1 MFDFGLTELLL
12 IGIVALIV
20 VGPKDLP
27 VLFRRV
33 GEFVGRMKGMAREFT
48 SAMNDAADQAGVKDV
63 TRSIKA
69 AANPVKTG
77 LDKVGEATKEFTNF
91 DPMSETGKLASE
103 RLGSSKKMRE
113 ATAKR
118 QSDKNKSTPVLKSEE
133 NKKST
138 SKKTCFFFFVCL
150 SSRNTPWNTAL
161 QAIWLGNMQFP
172 RRTAWEAIYL
182 VTVGLGITIGTSRKA
197 TGGA

>member
-103 RLGSSKKMRE
+103 RLDSSKKMRE

-118 QSDKNKSTPVLKSEE
+118 KSDKNVSKPSLKSEE

-138 SKKTCFFFFVCL
+138 SKKK
-150 SSRNTPWNTAL
+150 SKSEN
-161 QAIWLGNMQFP
+161 
-172 RRTAWEAIYL
+172 
-182 VTVGLGITIGTSRKA
+182 K
-197 TGGA
+197 

>member
-69 AANPVKTG
+69 AANPIKTG

-103 RLGSSKKMRE
+103 RLDSSKKMRE

-118 QSDKNKSTPVLKSEE
+118 QSDKNVSKPVLKSKE
-133 NKKST
+133 NKK
-138 SKKTCFFFFVCL
+138 
-150 SSRNTPWNTAL
+150 
-161 QAIWLGNMQFP
+161 
-172 RRTAWEAIYL
+172 
-182 VTVGLGITIGTSRKA
+182 TIFSFIFC
-197 TGGA
+197 

>member
-77 LDKVGEATKEFTNF
+77 LDKVGEATKELTNF
-91 DPMSETGKLASE
+91 DPMSETGKLASK
-103 RLGSSKKMRE
+103 RLDASKKMRE

-118 QSDKNKSTPVLKSEE
+118 QTDIKVSATVFQSEE
-133 NKKST
+133 NKKSR
-138 SKKTCFFFFVCL
+138 SKKK
-150 SSRNTPWNTAL
+150 SKGENK
-161 QAIWLGNMQFP
+161 
-172 RRTAWEAIYL
+172 E
-182 VTVGLGITIGTSRKA
+182 
-197 TGGA
+197 

>member
-33 GEFVGRMKGMAREFT
+33 GEFVGRMKRMAREFT

-77 LDKVGEATKEFTNF
+77 LDKVGEATKEFTN
-91 DPMSETGKLASE
+91 
-103 RLGSSKKMRE
+103 
-113 ATAKR
+113 
-118 QSDKNKSTPVLKSEE
+118 
-133 NKKST
+133 
-138 SKKTCFFFFVCL
+138 L
-150 SSRNTPWNTAL
+150 SN
-161 QAIWLGNMQFP
+161 F
-172 RRTAWEAIYL
+172 
-182 VTVGLGITIGTSRKA
+182 
-197 TGGA
+197 

>member
-103 RLGSSKKMRE
+103 RLDSSKKMRE

-118 QSDKNKSTPVLKSEE
+118 QSDKNVSKPVLKSGE

-138 SKKTCFFFFVCL
+138 SKKK
-150 SSRNTPWNTAL
+150 SKSEN
-161 QAIWLGNMQFP
+161 
-172 RRTAWEAIYL
+172 
-182 VTVGLGITIGTSRKA
+182 K
-197 TGGA
+197 

>member
-103 RLGSSKKMRE
+103 RLESSKKMRE

-118 QSDKNKSTPVLKSEE
+118 QSDKNVSKPVLRLEE
-133 NKKST
+133 NKKNT
-138 SKKTCFFFFVCL
+138 SKKK
-150 SSRNTPWNTAL
+150 SKSEN
-161 QAIWLGNMQFP
+161 
-172 RRTAWEAIYL
+172 
-182 VTVGLGITIGTSRKA
+182 K
-197 TGGA
+197 

>member
-1 MFDFGLTELLL
+1 
-12 IGIVALIV
+12 
-20 VGPKDLP
+20 
-27 VLFRRV
+27 
-33 GEFVGRMKGMAREFT
+33 MKGMAREFT

-77 LDKVGEATKEFTNF
+77 LEKVGEATKEFTNF

-103 RLGSSKKMRE
+103 RLDSSKKMRE

-118 QSDKNKSTPVLKSEE
+118 QSDKNVSKPVLKSEE

-138 SKKTCFFFFVCL
+138 SKKK
-150 SSRNTPWNTAL
+150 SKSEN
-161 QAIWLGNMQFP
+161 
-172 RRTAWEAIYL
+172 
-182 VTVGLGITIGTSRKA
+182 K
-197 TGGA
+197 